1 MSTSITGVTGFDQEI
16 YDKLLVQYTE
26 STGKT
31 KADLDSVLL
40 SKINGNVSFKDAVDQ
55 MRSGLPQLAAP
66 RTTMESGLNQY
77 LALPSFGASY
87 LSMITDLAAQQRL
100 QNSQMKA
107 MSTEEMIAKIKEQ
120 AKTIR
125 DKAIAQLVTGIVT
138 GSVSIAQG
146 CAVMGMSIKGGRAAD
161 SAGET
166 AKNQVL
172 QANGFDVAAEGF
184 NAADVPANIMA
195 QANSAATQAVQTAN
209 MNLNNTISCFNS
221 CMSGTN
227 SILGSIGQFIATQY
241 DAKLKEQEG
250 DVERIR
256 ATQQMLDSLDESLKT
271 VIQKSLSTQD
281 ALQQNINQTR
291 TKILG

>member
-1 MSTSITGVTGFDQEI
+1 MSTSITGVAGFDQAI

-26 STGKT
+26 ATGKT
-31 KADLDSVLL
+31 QADLDGILMQ
-40 SKINGNVSFKDAVDQ
+40 KINGNMSFMEAVNQ
-55 MRSGLPQLAAP
+55 VQGGLPNIPPP
-66 RTTMESGLNQY
+66 RRTMESGFNQY

-100 QNSQMKA
+100 QNALQKA
-107 MSTEEMIAKIKEQ
+107 MSTEEMIAKIKDQ

-125 DKAIAQLVTGIVT
+125 SKALTQLLTGIAT
-138 GSVSIAQG
+138 GLVSIAQG
-146 CAVMGMSIKGGRAAD
+146 LAVCGMSVKGGRAAD
-161 SAGET
+161 NAGDA
-166 AKNQVL
+166 AKTEVL
-172 QANGFDVAAEGF
+172 QANGFDPTAEGF

-256 ATQQMLDSLDESLKT
+256 ATQQMLDSLDENLKT
-271 VIQKSLSTQD
+271 VIQKSLTTQD

>member
-1 MSTSITGVTGFDQEI
+1 MSTSITGVAGFDQAI

-26 STGKT
+26 ATGKT
-31 KADLDSVLL
+31 QADLDGILMQ
-40 SKINGNVSFKDAVDQ
+40 KINGNMSFMEAVNQ
-55 MRSGLPQLAAP
+55 VQGELPKLPPP
-66 RTTMESGLNQY
+66 RTTMESGFNQY

-87 LSMITDLAAQQRL
+87 LSMITDLAAHQRL
-100 QNSQMKA
+100 QNAMQKA
-107 MSTEEMIAKIKEQ
+107 MSTEEMIAKIKDQ
-120 AKTIR
+120 AETIR
-125 DKAIAQLVTGIVT
+125 SKALTQLLTGIAT
-138 GSVSIAQG
+138 GLVSIAQG
-146 CAVMGMSIKGGRAAD
+146 LTVLGMSVKGGRAAD
-161 SAGET
+161 NAGDA
-166 AKNQVL
+166 AKTEVL
-172 QANGFDVAAEGF
+172 QANGFDPTAEGF

-256 ATQQMLDSLDESLKT
+256 ATQQMLDSLDENLKT
-271 VIQKSLSTQD
+271 VIQKSLTTQD